1 MRRNDEEYYETV
13 YLIYDDIKNEELHEF
28 TMNLSYMVTF
38 NEGGLYEPPSEDIYR
53 IQWSIDEPEY
63 ESFFSWD
70 TYEAIAQECAHGGIT
85 TFDINDNDWVLNEK
99 WI

>member
-1 MRRNDEEYYETV
+1 MRRNDEEFYETV

-53 IQWSIDEPEY
+53 IEWGIDEPEY
-63 ESFFSWD
+63 ESFFSSK
-70 TYEAIAQECAHGGIT
+70 TYEAIAQECAHGGFT

-99 WI
+99 WS